1 MTLFRW
7 RRISILF
14 LLLLTISLLA
24 ACGGSPPQAVKPTP
38 TSAPPTPTAG
48 PGQQILGAAA
58 KKLNTAKTLHGV
70 FDLTITA
77 QNINGTINTEIW
89 NAMPNKN
96 RTVVVQSTV
105 ERFAEPGAVTVT
117 DGKQLWQYDPQKKV
131 VYNGPLP
138 TNTASSSNGV
148 GIGGGGGQGAG
159 GNQNQFLFTL
169 VQTVFTQSD
178 ATLKSSSASVNG
190 HAVYD
195 IHVEPQGQLTGNGTG
210 SFNYNGE
217 VFLDKATQLPVQVK
231 LFIQGLGN
239 VQLDIPLLDIN
250 PTLPDATF
258 TFVVPSGVKV
268 LPLAAASATPDSGSL
283 TLAQAQQQAGYHL
296 VSILSDQTDY
306 VLQGVNALGAPG
318 SQTYTLNYMKGNI
331 SFTIA
336 QGKALANLPETGQ
349 QVSVRNTMGYLTS
362 TNGVTSLSWTENGVG
377 ILINGAL
384 SNDQI
389 QAIAKLLS

>member
-7 RRISILF
+7 RSISILF
-14 LLLLTISLLA
+14 LLLLTTVVVA
-24 ACGGSPPQAVKPTP
+24 ACGGSASQATTPTP
-38 TSAPPTPTAG
+38 MPAPPTPTAG

-58 KKLNTAKTLHGV
+58 SKLNAAKTLHGL
-70 FDLTITA
+70 FDLTIAA
-77 QNINGTINTEIW
+77 QNANGTINMEIW
-89 NAMPNKN
+89 NATPNKN
-96 RTVVVQSTV
+96 RTVVVQSTI

-131 VYNGPLP
+131 VYNGPVS
-138 TNTASSSNGV
+138 TNSASSSNGI
-148 GIGGGGGQGAG
+148 GIGGGQGGGGGQS
-159 GNQNQFLFTL
+159 QFLLTI

-178 ATLKSSSASVNG
+178 GTLKSSSSSVNG
-190 HAVYD
+190 HAAYD
-195 IHVEPQGQLTGNGTG
+195 VHVEPRGQLTGNGTG
-210 SFNYNGE
+210 GFNYIGE
-217 VFLDKATQLPVQVK
+217 VFIDKITQLPVQVK

-239 VQLDIPLLDIN
+239 VQLDIPQLDIN

-258 TFVVPSGVKV
+258 TFVVPPGVKV
-268 LPLAAASATPDSGSL
+268 LPLTAASATPDSGSL

-296 VSILSDQTDY
+296 LSIPGGQTDY
-306 VLQGVNALGAPG
+306 VLQGVKALGAPG
-318 SQTYTLNYMKGNI
+318 SQTYTLNYMKGTS

-336 QGKALANLPETGQ
+336 EGKSLANLLVTGQ
-349 QVSVRNTMGYLTS
+349 QVSIRNTTGYLTS

-384 SNDQI
+384 SNDQV

>member
-1 MTLFRW
+1 
-7 RRISILF
+7 
-14 LLLLTISLLA
+14 
-24 ACGGSPPQAVKPTP
+24 
-38 TSAPPTPTAG
+38 
-48 PGQQILGAAA
+48 
-58 KKLNTAKTLHGV
+58 LNTAKTLHGL

-89 NAMPNKN
+89 NATPNKN

-105 ERFAEPGAVTVT
+105 GRFAEPGSVTVT

-131 VYNGPLP
+131 VYNGPVP
-138 TNTASSSNGV
+138 TNSASSSNGV
-148 GIGGGGGQGAG
+148 GIGAGQGAG
-159 GNQNQFLFTL
+159 SQNQFLLTI
-169 VQTVFTQSD
+169 VQTVFTRSD

-195 IHVEPQGQLTGNGTG
+195 IHVEPQGQLSGNGTG
-210 SFNYNGE
+210 GFNYNGE
-217 VFLDKATQLPVQVK
+217 VFLDKTTQLPMQVK

-239 VQLDIPLLDIN
+239 VQLDIPSLDIN

-258 TFVVPSGVKV
+258 TFVVPPGVKV
-268 LPLAAASATPDSGSL
+268 LPLTAARATPDSGSL
-283 TLAQAQQQAGYHL
+283 TLTQAQQQAGYHL
-296 VSILSDQTDY
+296 LSIPGNQTGY
-306 VLQGVNALGAPG
+306 VLQSVNALGAPG
-318 SQTYTLNYMKGNI
+318 SQTYTLNYMKGTIN
-331 SFTIA
+331 FTIA

-349 QVSVRNTMGYLTS
+349 QVSIRNTMGYLSS
-362 TNGVTSLSWTENGVG
+362 TNGITSLSWTENGVG